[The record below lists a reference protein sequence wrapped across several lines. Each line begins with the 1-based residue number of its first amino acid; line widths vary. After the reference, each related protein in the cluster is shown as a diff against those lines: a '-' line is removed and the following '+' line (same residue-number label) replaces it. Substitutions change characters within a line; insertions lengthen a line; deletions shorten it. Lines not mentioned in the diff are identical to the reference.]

1 MQRLKTT
8 GHEFTRHQM
17 YAVHVQGQIHLQ
29 AVYKVVHKQQKV
41 NQNEENRELLRLE
54 SLTH

>member
-17 YAVHVQGQIHLQ
+17 YALHVQGQIHLQ
-29 AVYKVVHKQQKV
+29 TVYKVEHKQQKV
-41 NQNEENRELLRLE
+41 NQNEENRECLRLE
-54 SLTH
+54 SLIH